1 MENNKIDKKEK
12 IKIGGIEQ
20 WIFLRSTDISN
31 PIILFLHGG
40 PGTAQISFSRKLQ
53 SKLINDFF
61 LVNWDQRGAGRSYK
75 KTLKEEEMNIERF
88 ILDTEELIE
97 ILIQRFKQKKIFL
110 IGHSWGSIIGAYLSA
125 RRPDLIWA
133 YVGIG
138 QVVNM
143 KRGEKL
149 SFKDT
154 IEEAY
159 RRDNKKAIRELQRIG
174 EPPYKKLAYSGI
186 QRKWLSRFNGITF
199 KSNIYKY
206 IFKNISLKD
215 LRPLDIVRFIK
226 GSIFSLKCLEEEQME
241 INLLKELPEIKVP
254 VYFCTGRRDYNVPFE
269 LVKEYMEILKSPHKE
284 IVWFENSGHLPNFEE
299 PEKFNDF
306 CLLKL
311 KKHTKN

>member
-1 MENNKIDKKEK
+1 
-12 IKIGGIEQ
+12 
-20 WIFLRSTDISN
+20 
-31 PIILFLHGG
+31 
-40 PGTAQISFSRKLQ
+40 
-53 SKLINDFF
+53 
-61 LVNWDQRGAGRSYK
+61 
-75 KTLKEEEMNIERF
+75 MNIERF

-110 IGHSWGSIIGAYLSA
+110 IGHSWGSIIDAYLSA
-125 RRPDLIWA
+125 RRPDLIWV

-186 QRKWLSRFNGITF
+186 QRKWLLRFNGITF

-226 GSIFSLKCLEEEQME
+226 GSIFSLKCLEEE
-241 INLLKELPEIKVP
+241 
-254 VYFCTGRRDYNVPFE
+254 
-269 LVKEYMEILKSPHKE
+269 
-284 IVWFENSGHLPNFEE
+284 
-299 PEKFNDF
+299 
-306 CLLKL
+306 
-311 KKHTKN
+311 